1 MWSHLVG
8 LCSSHRLDLT
18 PHIFSSFQ
26 VHRDI
31 KPQNL
36 LLMENRADAV
46 LKIADFGFARH
57 LEGASMADTLCG
69 ASKEPAHA
77 IFCDHMSLI
86 CTSIQRGLAWS
97 CPVCVCVRMVSPHL
111 YLVIT
116 ISSVCSLVPYPVGLS
131 LHITPSLTLPLR
143 PSPSLTSI
151 CPLCPFS
158 GSPLYM
164 APEILGQ
171 NPYNN
176 KADLWSVGAVL
187 FEMVA
192 GRPPFAAQ
200 NQVTHFPHSHKH

>member
-69 ASKEPAHA
+69 TWKEPAHA
-77 IFCDHMSLI
+77 LFCDHFSLMY
-86 CTSIQRGLAWS
+86 TSIQRGLAWS

-111 YLVIT
+111 
-116 ISSVCSLVPYPVGLS
+116 SSL
-131 LHITPSLTLPLR
+131 LPR
-143 PSPSLTSI
+143 
-151 CPLCPFS
+151 C
-158 GSPLYM
+158 
-164 APEILGQ
+164 A
-171 NPYNN
+171 
-176 KADLWSVGAVL
+176 
-187 FEMVA
+187 
-192 GRPPFAAQ
+192 
-200 NQVTHFPHSHKH
+200 H